1 MSIQE
6 LLQKKGELAEQ
17 AKQILD
23 SAAADGRQIL
33 KSEEEQR
40 FDAIHADIDKYTAT
54 IERLKKQEAL
64 GESEG
69 RRSEPTQPETRARQE
84 NRVVRP
90 NGAQQLEALRSWL
103 LAGSEAER
111 TPSML
116 EAAQRSGVNL
126 DNKRF
131 NLRLPEVALR
141 ASGYVGAQRVATAE
155 DIRSWR
161 EANEQRAALGTTSGA
176 VGGYTIP
183 DEMMRALEVSLLE
196 FGGMRQV
203 ATILRTDSGAA
214 LPIPTVNDTAN
225 KGAILSENTA
235 ASEQDTTFAQIVLDA
250 YKYSSKY
257 ILVSVELLQDSSVNV
272 AQFLGQALANRIGRI
287 TNDHFTTGTGSSQ
300 PNGIVTASGL
310 GKTGASGQTTTAIYD
325 DLVDLLHSVDPA
337 YRSGARWM
345 FSDAALK
352 MLKKIKIPQFSGDT
366 AGAPLWQPGLVLG
379 QPDTILGYPFT
390 VNQSV
395 AVPAASAK
403 SIIFGDLSKYLIR
416 DVRDVTLLR
425 LDERF
430 AELHQVA
437 FLAFSRHDGD
447 LLDAGTDPVKHYINA
462 AS

>member
-1 MSIQE
+1 ME
-6 LLQKKGELAEQ
+6 KQ
-17 AKQILD
+17 AAVEATL
-23 SAAADGRQIL
+23 
-33 KSEEEQR
+33 SEG
-40 FDAIHADIDKYTAT
+40 A
-54 IERLKKQEAL
+54 
-64 GESEG
+64 G
-69 RRSEPTQPETRARQE
+69 RRSEPSQIARPSANV
-84 NRVVRP
+84 NRQVATADRSE
-90 NGAQQLEALRSWL
+90 GLRSWL
-103 LAGSEAER
+103 LAGSDAER
-111 TPSML
+111 TPEMR
-116 EAAQRSGVNL
+116 EAAARCGFSLDTPKLHMKFAQNAPKSLRSA
-126 DNKRF
+126 DMAAW
-131 NLRLPEVALR
+131 ETR
-141 ASGYVGAQRVATAE
+141 AQSVGTGSE
-155 DIRSWR
+155 
-161 EANEQRAALGTTSGA
+161 
-176 VGGYTIP
+176 GGYTVP
-183 DEMMRALEVSLLE
+183 DELMRALEVSMLA
-196 FGGMRQV
+196 FGGVRQV
-203 ATILRTDSGAA
+203 ATVYRTSSGAA

-225 KGAILSENTA
+225 KGAILSENTT
-235 ASEQDTTFAQIVLDA
+235 ASDQDTTFAQIVLDA

-257 ILVSVELLQDSSVNV
+257 ILVSVELLQDSSINV

-325 DLVDLLHSVDPA
+325 DLVDLLHSVDPD
-337 YRSGARWM
+337 YRPGARWM
-345 FSDAALK
+345 FADAALK
-352 MLKKIKIPQFSGDT
+352 MLKKIKIPQFSGDN

-390 VNQSV
+390 VNQSM

-403 SIIFGDLSKYLIR
+403 SIVFGDLSKYLIR